1 MIHADMLVQSAQVY
15 VDPGALAVSS
25 CREGLESLLEV
36 INQHGNL
43 TEAEELIMEMILI
56 NVLAT
61 RFQVECY
68 VAEHPQVLEQ
78 PIERPIFVLGLP
90 RTGTTLLSRLLSR
103 DTARRSLLNWEAKG
117 PVPPASRDSLTNDPR
132 CLAQRRL
139 QEIAIRYRPTL
150 GRIHWEYADDPTEC
164 HEILA
169 QDFKAGL
176 FVAGVRVPEYFGVS
190 GRMDVTSSYQYHK
203 KVLQI
208 LQSNAPGTWNLK
220 SPMHVLYIP
229 SLLKT
234 YPDARLIW
242 IHRDPYRAVA
252 SFCSLWADVG
262 RRFLDACPPRPPMH
276 VLELFGER
284 ARALADHDEA
294 SGGKSVCHVYY
305 ADLIRDPIAEVR
317 KIYAWL
323 GDSLGAEVELRMTQ
337 ALEATPQHQF
347 GKHDY
352 SLEQFCYSVEMLE
365 PVFSDYTSKYEVARE
380 L

>member
-1 MIHADMLVQSAQVY
+1 MLVQSAQVFAE
-15 VDPGALAVSS
+15 PGAVAVSS

-43 TEAEELIMEMILI
+43 TEAEELTMENLL
-56 NVLAT
+56 VSLLAT

-78 PIERPIFVLGLP
+78 PIERPIFVVGLP

-103 DTARRSLLNWEAKG
+103 DTARRSPLNWEAKR
-117 PVPPASRDSLTNDPR
+117 PVPPASRDCLTNDPR

-190 GRMDVTSSYQYHK
+190 GRMDVTSSYQYHR

-262 RRFLDACPPRPPMH
+262 RRFLGAGPPRPPMD

-284 ARALADHDEA
+284 ARALADYDEA
-294 SGGKSVCHVYY
+294 SGGKSIYHVYY

-317 KIYAWL
+317 RIYAWL
-323 GDSLGAEVELRMTQ
+323 GDSVSAEVELRMTQ